1 MLKFSSS
8 KEIGNQMSHAR
19 YFQQISNQLVKAPF
33 EWNQYSK
40 RAGKLFT
47 FTNPNPGVK
56 FDFDTK
62 EVSFKQLTT
71 AEFQD

>member
-1 MLKFSSS
+1 MQDIFSKFQINLLKHLLSG
-8 KEIGNQMSHAR
+8 INT
-19 YFQQISNQLVKAPF
+19 VKG
-33 EWNQYSK
+33 Q
-40 RAGKLFT
+40 GKLFT